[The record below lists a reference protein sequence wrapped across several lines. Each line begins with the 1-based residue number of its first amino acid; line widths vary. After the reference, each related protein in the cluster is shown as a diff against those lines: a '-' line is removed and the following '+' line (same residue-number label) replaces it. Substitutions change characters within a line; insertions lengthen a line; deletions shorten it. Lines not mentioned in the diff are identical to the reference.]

1 MSTGR
6 SLLGLALALAA
17 AALYAGGIALQALE
31 ARAAPPE
38 RALRLALLRHLVRRP
53 RWVAGTLAGLA
64 GWALQATALLV
75 APLTLVQPALPA
87 GLVLLLPL
95 GKRALGEPVRRR
107 EAAAVLLVAGGL
119 AALGWAAPARD
130 PRHASGP
137 TLVAALAGLGALALL
152 PYAAPRR
159 RSAALPLAAAAGL
172 AYAWDGLATKFFTD
186 DLSARGWPGAA
197 LWLAGMLVASG
208 FGTLSEMSALQA
220 GPATRVAPV
229 VSALTT
235 LAVVSLAPLLAREQ
249 VPAGPLARSALLA
262 GLAAVVLGTAAIAR
276 APAVTGVLARGR
288 RKASREAERPAGRSD
303 AARRRPRVLVLT
315 AEEGRGHTSVAGTLA
330 AELAEEG
337 AEVVVHDALAD
348 SLGRVIPFF
357 TRDAYRVQLRRLSWS
372 YGLEYLLFTRLP
384 PGRAVA
390 RAGLA
395 LLGSRP
401 LLRLLRRTAPDVVVS
416 THPTLTAVLGSLRRR
431 GLLHVPAVAT
441 ISDFGVH
448 PLWAH
453 PGVDLHLVVHPSCL
467 AAVERVAGRGSARVC
482 RPIVARAFRRPPAQR
497 AARAALG
504 LPAEGTVVVVSGGG
518 WGVGA
523 IERLARAAVTLRDA
537 TVVCVAG
544 ENDALRRELERAAA
558 GEPRLRVLGF
568 TDEMPALLAAADVL
582 VETGVGVTCLEA
594 LACGCPI
601 VVAGTPPGHS
611 RDNAHAI
618 ARVGLAEHARSP
630 DALPAALRRV
640 RAARASPALAD
651 GPSAASLILAAAP
664 RPVPRPVLPRLVAAT
679 AGAALLFLSLGGFLL
694 ASPEPYPLV
703 ARVLGLEPL
712 AAVATREPVVG
723 LVVRVSAGQARQA
736 ARALAAA
743 HVHASLALTDLA
755 RRRDATRLRHWTRSL
770 LPAMEPLDLA
780 HPLRTRSELER
791 VVHACGLP
799 HGFYFLLP
807 AAPRV
812 VLADSLAGQ
821 SLGGR
826 PLAGTF
832 LRPRQ
837 ALPRALRPGAII
849 VLSLPRSAD
858 VRASIVELVRDL
870 RSRGLRPV
878 SLSELLAARRTP
890 AGTSE

>member
-1 MSTGR
+1 GGPPTCSPAARSRRPPAGSAAGRPSSSAPARAPSSCSPSAARASTRSPSPSATTGSSRAAAWSRSACGDGPRRSPPARLGSVSRSLLDQRAERDRAREGTVVSQPSMSTGR

-467 AAVERVAGRGSARVC
+467 AAVERVAGRGR
-482 RPIVARAFRRPPAQR
+482 ARAAGGGDGRRRLGRRLGRRRDRAPRPGGGDAAGRDRRLRGRRERRPPPRARAGGGRR
-497 AARAALG
+497 AAPPR
-504 LPAEGTVVVVSGGG
+504 P
-518 WGVGA
+518 
-523 IERLARAAVTLRDA
+523 RLHRRDA
-537 TVVCVAG
+537 GAP
-544 ENDALRRELERAAA
+544 RRR
-558 GEPRLRVLGF
+558 RR
-568 TDEMPALLAAADVL
+568 
-582 VETGVGVTCLEA
+582 
-594 LACGCPI
+594 
-601 VVAGTPPGHS
+601 PG
-611 RDNAHAI
+611 RDRRRRDLPGG
-618 ARVGLAEHARSP
+618 ARVRLP
-630 DALPAALRRV
+630 DRR
-640 RAARASPALAD
+640 RRH
-651 GPSAASLILAAAP
+651 
-664 RPVPRPVLPRLVAAT
+664 
-679 AGAALLFLSLGGFLL
+679 
-694 ASPEPYPLV
+694 
-703 ARVLGLEPL
+703 
-712 AAVATREPVVG
+712 
-723 LVVRVSAGQARQA
+723 A
-736 ARALAAA
+736 ARALPRQRPRDRAGRARRARALPGRAPGGPPPRARRAGFARPRGRPLGRLPHPRRRAPPGAAA
-743 HVHASLALTDLA
+743 RPPPPRRGDGRRRPALPQPRGLPAREPRALPAGRPRPRARAA
-755 RRRDATRLRHWTRSL
+755 RRRRDPGARGRARRPRLRR
-770 LPAMEPLDLA
+770 
-780 HPLRTRSELER
+780 
-791 VVHACGLP
+791 
-799 HGFYFLLP
+799 
-807 AAPRV
+807 
-812 VLADSLAGQ
+812 AG
-821 SLGGR
+821 
-826 PLAGTF
+826 AT
-832 LRPRQ
+832 
-837 ALPRALRPGAII
+837 
-849 VLSLPRSAD
+849 
-858 VRASIVELVRDL
+858 
-870 RSRGLRPV
+870 
-878 SLSELLAARRTP
+878 
-890 AGTSE
+890 